1 MNMIRRDAAHPSDR
15 GWLGDNSERRP
26 VMAPAHVAAASDH
39 RDSIKGLAQSIAK
52 PAYRRLLFAEPALRR
67 AVPIL
72 IIAFLV
78 TIGIGA
84 FVQILDH
91 HNRSIA
97 DALKDVEIIS
107 EVVAERL
114 ERAVDDRK
122 AVDRRAAQDLLNAAL
137 PAHATATGRRI
148 LLADKDGVIVASAPS
163 PSPGP
168 RRALEDELGGSRSLA
183 T

>member
-1 MNMIRRDAAHPSDR
+1 MIRRDAAHPSGQG
-15 GWLGDNSERRP
+15 GWGHFRTEAW
-26 VMAPAHVAAASDH
+26 MAPANIAAASDH

-78 TIGIGA
+78 TIAIGA
-84 FVQILDH
+84 FVQVLDH

-97 DALKDVEIIS
+97 EALKDVEIIT

-114 ERAVDDRK
+114 ERAVDDR
-122 AVDRRAAQDLLNAAL
+122 RAADKHAVQELLNAAL

-148 LLADKDGVIVASAPS
+148 LLADKDGVIVASAP
-163 PSPGP
+163 PAAAA
-168 RRALEDELGGSRSLA
+168 RRQLVDELGA
-183 T
+183 TQS